1 MTHVS
6 EHILIAKCIAGDRA
20 YQEVLYQKYCR
31 KFMGM
36 CLRYSRNREEA
47 EDMLQEG
54 FYKIF
59 SSLNQYK
66 ATGSFEGWMRKIILN
81 TILEALRKRQLMFV
95 EADLSNLLD
104 EPVYENLWSDL
115 NAKEL
120 VMLINQLPP
129 GYRVVFNLFAVE
141 GYSHRE
147 IAEQLGINEGTSRSQ
162 FAKARK
168 QLQQMISKSETNFLS
183 NVR

>member
-1 MTHVS
+1 M
-6 EHILIAKCIAGDRA
+6 
-20 YQEVLYQKYCR
+20 LYQKYCR
-31 KFMGM
+31 KFMGI
-36 CLRYSRNREEA
+36 CLRYSKNREEA

-59 SSLNQYK
+59 SSLSRYK
-66 ATGSFEGWMRKIILN
+66 AAGSFEGWMRKIIVN
-81 TILEALRKRQLMFV
+81 TILEKIRKKEVVFSG
-95 EADLSNLLD
+95 AGLSNLPD
-104 EPVYENLWSDL
+104 EPYYENLWSDL

-120 VMLINQLPP
+120 VILINRLPP
-129 GYRVVFNLFAVE
+129 GYRIVFNLFAVE

-147 IAEQLGINEGTSRSQ
+147 IGELLGINEGTSRSQ

-168 QLQQMISKSETNFLS
+168 QLQQMISKREINFLS